1 MISIIFNKIQVKKDD
16 DLKTLSRIL
25 IITEGSN

>member
-16 DLKTLSRIL
+16 DLKILLRIL
-25 IITEGSN
+25 IIAEGSN